1 MVGQC
6 PEWYKLIRAAR
17 YLGVPS
23 WELARQPVWWVDVA
37 IIAEEAEAE
46 MMKHANS
53 SR

>member
-17 YLGVPS
+17 YLGVPP
-23 WELARQPVWWVDVA
+23 WELAGQPVWWMELA

-46 MMKHANS
+46 MIKHGYS
-53 SR
+53 SG